1 MTKFSSVV
9 SKVLEERGMTSY
21 ALAKQMGYTPQYIHD
36 LLNGNRR
43 WNENTMAKAC
53 EVLGL
58 EIEFKQKQ
66 VV

>member
-1 MTKFSSVV
+1 MNFSDVV
-9 SKVLEERGMTSY
+9 HKALKEKGMTSY

-43 WNENTMAKAC
+43 WNEITMAKAC
-53 EVLGL
+53 DVLGL
-58 EIEFKQKQ
+58 EIEFKRKQ